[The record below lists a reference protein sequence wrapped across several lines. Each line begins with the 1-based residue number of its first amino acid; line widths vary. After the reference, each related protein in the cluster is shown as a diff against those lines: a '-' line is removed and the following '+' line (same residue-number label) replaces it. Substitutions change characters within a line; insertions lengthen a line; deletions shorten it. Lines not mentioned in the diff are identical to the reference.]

1 MKKTKKVVGLV
12 GYFGWGNY
20 GDELFLEV
28 YRQWLGDTVELRV
41 LHDVLQKPYFS
52 RPIGEVLEGV
62 DAIVIGGGDLVIP
75 WTVSELY
82 WRKEYLQLPVFIV
95 GVGVPTWRG
104 AAPHVIAR
112 MAAFFQHPNV
122 RAINTRDQESRAWI
136 ERHLTPAAPVTH
148 SADLVFGLELPRV
161 PSGSQPILGIV
172 TRDRNGEPDDLTQV
186 RRLCERARA
195 AGYALRH
202 IVLGTGVVGA
212 RDRARA
218 DDLQVEGK
226 HTVASDDISDLTRAI
241 AECSAI
247 ASMKFH
253 GTVVAAAYG
262 IPSLVLT
269 ASNKSRNFLRMI
281 ERPELATSL
290 TDETLPDRFSPYM
303 ASIPIHTRHFLRRRA
318 AETMAALKAHI
329 EEI

>member
-1 MKKTKKVVGLV
+1 MKTRKVVGLV

-52 RPIGEVLEGV
+52 RSLDTVLDGV

-82 WRKEYLQLPVFIV
+82 WREEYLRLPVFVV

-104 AAPHVIAR
+104 ADPNVVAR

-136 ERHLTPAAPVTH
+136 ERHLRPSAPVTH
-148 SADLVFGLELPRV
+148 SADLVFSLDLPRV
-161 PSGSQPILGIV
+161 SPCPQPILGIV
-172 TRDRNGEPDDLTQV
+172 TRDRKGEPDDLTQV
-186 RRLCERARA
+186 RRLCEKARD

-212 RDRARA
+212 RDKARA
-218 DDLQVEGK
+218 ADLQVDGK
-226 HTVASDDISDLTRAI
+226 ETVASEEISDLTRAI
-241 AECSAI
+241 AECSVL

-281 ERPELATSL
+281 ERPELVTSL
-290 TDETLPDRFSPYM
+290 TDETLADRFSPYM

-318 AETMAALKAHI
+318 TGTMAALKARL
-329 EEI
+329 EEL